1 MAMLFIALNPLS
13 AQNFLAPSFTY
24 SHDKIAYLTM
34 DDGTQHE
41 VYIKKIKREKGLIEE
56 MKVEDAN
63 GKKVKI
69 KPEEIKI
76 MYLPQSGWDKMTKG
90 MDFISDAQQW
100 DNKAVD
106 PNKIA
111 DGYVYFEKA
120 EVQVKKKKETLMMQL
135 LNPAFSSKIK
145 VYHDP
150 YAKETASVGVGGMKL
165 AGGDAKSYYV
175 SVGGKAAYKL
185 EKKNYDKEFPKL
197 FGKCK
202 AIKQKYDKVKWSEFE
217 GHVYEDSQNCQ

>member
-1 MAMLFIALNPLS
+1 MKPTNVFALMAMLFIALNPLS

-90 MDFISDAQQW
+90 MDFS
-100 DNKAVD
+100 
-106 PNKIA
+106 P
-111 DGYVYFEKA
+111 
-120 EVQVKKKKETLMMQL
+120 M
-135 LNPAFSSKIK
+135 PSSGTTK
-145 VYHDP
+145 P
-150 YAKETASVGVGGMKL
+150 LTPTKL
-165 AGGDAKSYYV
+165 PMATCILKR
-175 SVGGKAAYKL
+175 
-185 EKKNYDKEFPKL
+185 PK
-197 FGKCK
+197 CR
-202 AIKQKYDKVKWSEFE
+202 
-217 GHVYEDSQNCQ
+217 